1 MSGTPF
7 QRGTTIMTMN
17 HPVVWF
23 EVLGND
29 GAKLQ
34 TYYSELFGWNIKVEG
49 PGKYG
54 EVDTGSK
61 KGIPGGIAAQYP
73 GTRPWVTIY
82 VAANDIEGTLGRAK
96 QLGGKVVMPATQ
108 IPNGPQVAAFEDPEG
123 HVIGLVNDNSNNSAP

>member
-1 MSGTPF
+1 
-7 QRGTTIMTMN
+7 MTMN

-34 TYYSELFGWNIKVEG
+34 SYYAELFGWNIKLSG
-49 PGKYG
+49 PKNYG

-61 KGIPGGIAAQYP
+61 AGIPGGIAAQYP

-82 VAANDIEGTLGRAK
+82 VAADDIPGTLVRA
-96 QLGGKVVMPATQ
+96 QMLGGKVITPPTQ
-108 IPNGPQVAAFEDPEG
+108 IPNGPLVAIFEDPEG
-123 HVIGLVNDNSNNSAP
+123 HAIGLVNDTNAPAAAAG